1 MIIHVGANDMNS
13 NIDTLNNLQTIVAR
27 VKKKSAQTKII
38 ISSIIIRQDQPNV
51 ERKINEMNK
60 DLKVFCEENLIE
72 FLSHENIDSSCLGKG
87 KLHPNKKGKAYL
99 AKNFIKCINAFD

>member
-1 MIIHVGANDMNS
+1 M
-13 NIDTLNNLQTIVAR
+13 L
-27 VKKKSAQTKII
+27 
-38 ISSIIIRQDQPNV
+38 
-51 ERKINEMNK
+51 KINEMNK

-72 FLSHENIDSSCLGKG
+72 FLSYENIDSSCLGKG